1 VKTLV
6 PAVALSLAFLVP
18 LAAADST
25 PVGPLPKGP
34 VASVVTTRG
43 ALVAV
48 ALPRQSAASGLVWR
62 LARRVDPAVL
72 AQVSEADVGSSVVV
86 VFRARGRGNVRIAFA
101 LTKGDT
107 GSKALRAIL
116 TDVRVT

>member
-1 VKTLV
+1 MKTVACALV
-6 PAVALSLAFLVP
+6 LSFAFLVP

-25 PVGPLPKGP
+25 PVGTLPNGP
-34 VASVVTTRG
+34 VSSVVTTRG

-72 AQVSEADVGSSVVV
+72 TEVSEADAGPSVVV

-107 GSKALRAIL
+107 GTKAVRAAF
-116 TDVRVT
+116 TDVRVK